1 MKRLPTILTGLFLAV
16 TLWRVAEFVDGKM
29 AAGALGWLFAA
40 GLGVAVYTASYWT
53 RAVITRR
60 PAMVAL
66 VFFVATDAYLN
77 FAEVWLAADT
87 SEPLVAVGAVL
98 YGLFP
103 TVAVALLG
111 WLSGSIKRL
120 PTDAQQKRSNAVGVA
135 LYRRIMRKLDLPDAP
150 DAQPDAQPAHEVT
163 QAPEPPAHVCA
174 SCGKVFAS
182 QQALAAHMRWK
193 HPTKTTKG
201 K

>member
-1 MKRLPTILTGLFLAV
+1 MKRLPTILTGVFLAV
-16 TLWRVAEFVDGKM
+16 TLYRVAQFVDSRM

-87 SEPLVAVGAVL
+87 DEPLVAVGAVL

-120 PTDAQQKRSNAVGVA
+120 PPDAQQKRSNAVGVA

-150 DAQPDAQPAHEVT
+150 DAQPDAHEVLEVAHEEKA
-163 QAPEPPAHVCA
+163 QALVCA
-174 SCGKVFAS
+174 TCGASCDT
-182 QQALAAHMRWK
+182 QQKLAAHMRWK

>member
-87 SEPLVAVGAVL
+87 SDPLVAVGAIL

-120 PTDAQQKRSNAVGVA
+120 PPDAQQKRTNAVGVA
-135 LYRRIMRKLDLPDAP
+135 LYRRIMRKLDLPDAEP
-150 DAQPDAQPAHEVT
+150 AASDAHEVLEV
-163 QAPEPPAHVCA
+163 AHEEKAPAHVCA
-174 SCGKVFAS
+174 VCGASCET
-182 QQALAAHMRWK
+182 QQKLAAHMRWK